1 MVVDDEPKSI
11 FDMGKLTN
19 ASHIKNASLLFFQQQ
34 TFFHFSNTSLIDVFS
49 FALSKTGNTCV
60 IENKTGYIRTNI
72 CIYLISAYFETM
84 IYCIYINLRTSN
96 ATFYTSVAKKDH

>member
-34 TFFHFSNTSLIDVFS
+34 TFFHFSNASLIDVFS
-49 FALSKTGNTCV
+49 FIKDM
-60 IENKTGYIRTNI
+60 K
-72 CIYLISAYFETM
+72 YLCHRKQNRLHTYQ
-84 IYCIYINLRTSN
+84 YLYLPN
-96 ATFYTSVAKKDH
+96 